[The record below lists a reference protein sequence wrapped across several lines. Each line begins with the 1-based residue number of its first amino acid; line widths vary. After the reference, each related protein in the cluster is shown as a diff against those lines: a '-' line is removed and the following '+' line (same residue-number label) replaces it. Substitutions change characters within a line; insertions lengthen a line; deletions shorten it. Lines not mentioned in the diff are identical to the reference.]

1 MQDLRLQ
8 HFIKCSVWSYLE
20 HDIPRELADQGAV
33 RLRWTKCPIKWPFEL
48 SSIFDL
54 DTSNCPIGVL
64 ARCGKHQRATIDN
77 WHMSNTACQCQL
89 SEEQTNNN
97 LIHQMGLNPVPKTY
111 HFLMF
116 QTPHIHLYDLH
127 ALRLLPHQQTNRG
140 RIAGRKEQL
149 KLNIFMFCG
158 IWQIFI
164 LHQDMFFT
172 YWWIDD
178 LHMYIYISPYR
189 CNMPDFP
196 LPGEIVQATYC
207 STWFLG
213 GCTNAHA
220 PPTESP
226 ESLGAAGT

>member
-1 MQDLRLQ
+1 MGGPIPYDILEIIGIYRIWHDRHDRTISGVPSWILRDCSSHSPHSKLPRGESQPEAGAGRSSRLVKSGSHGVITPLRIYHQSTESTGLLGTSQLNQVLCTKVQDLCLQ

-54 DTSNCPIGVL
+54 DTSNCPVGVL

-116 QTPHIHLYDLH
+116 QNSAYTP
-127 ALRLLPHQQTNRG
+127 
-140 RIAGRKEQL
+140 
-149 KLNIFMFCG
+149 
-158 IWQIFI
+158 IWF
-164 LHQDMFFT
+164 
-172 YWWIDD
+172 
-178 LHMYIYISPYR
+178 
-189 CNMPDFP
+189 
-196 LPGEIVQATYC
+196 AC
-207 STWFLG
+207 S
-213 GCTNAHA
+213 
-220 PPTESP
+220 
-226 ESLGAAGT
+226 